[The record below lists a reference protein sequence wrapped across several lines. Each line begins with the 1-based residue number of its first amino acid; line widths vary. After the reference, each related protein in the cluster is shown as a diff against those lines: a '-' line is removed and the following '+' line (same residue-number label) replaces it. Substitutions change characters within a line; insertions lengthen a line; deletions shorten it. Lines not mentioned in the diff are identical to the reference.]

1 LQCIALYSQ
10 SLSFEDTIEDTM
22 QAKLVT
28 DEYDSS
34 KVRYS
39 LDRLLINRSNEFREI
54 AHAIGYPVTQQHWE
68 EFILRF
74 CLEFDDCFK
83 MWSDKEDHV
92 NHNKVHKCMT
102 MMRQIAVGKQN
113 MTEVTKL
120 QNTAYRIAEDFKIL
134 YHRLK

>member
-1 LQCIALYSQ
+1 
-10 SLSFEDTIEDTM
+10 M
-22 QAKLVT
+22 NAKLVT
-28 DEYDSS
+28 GEYDPAN
-34 KVRYS
+34 VRYA

-54 AHAIGYPVTQQHWE
+54 AYAIGYPVTQQCWE

-83 MWSDKEDHV
+83 MWSDRND
-92 NHNKVHKCMT
+92 NADHNKVHKCMT

-120 QNTAYRIAEDFKIL
+120 QNAAYRIAEDFKIL
-134 YHRLK
+134 YQRLK

>member
-1 LQCIALYSQ
+1 
-10 SLSFEDTIEDTM
+10 M
-22 QAKLVT
+22 KAKLVT
-28 DEYDSS
+28 GDYDPT
-34 KVRYS
+34 KVRYA

-54 AHAIGYPVTQQHWE
+54 AYAIGYPASQPRWE

-83 MWSDKEDHV
+83 MWSDKEGNFD
-92 NHNKVHKCMT
+92 HNKVHKCMT
-102 MMRQIAVGKQN
+102 MMRQMSVGKQN

-120 QNTAYRIAEDFKIL
+120 QNAAYRIAEDFKIL

>member
-1 LQCIALYSQ
+1 
-10 SLSFEDTIEDTM
+10 M

-28 DEYDSS
+28 NEYDPS

-39 LDRLLINRSNEFREI
+39 LDRLLINRSNEFFEI
-54 AHAIGYPVTQQHWE
+54 AHAIGYPITQQSWE

-83 MWSDKEDHV
+83 MWSDKEDRA

-120 QNTAYRIAEDFKIL
+120 QNAAYRIAEDFKIL
-134 YHRLK
+134 YQRLK

>member
-1 LQCIALYSQ
+1 
-10 SLSFEDTIEDTM
+10 M

-28 DEYDSS
+28 NEYDPF

-39 LDRLLINRSNEFREI
+39 LDRLLMNRSNEFREI
-54 AHAIGYPVTQQHWE
+54 ARAIGYPVSQSHWE

-74 CLEFDDCFK
+74 CLEFDDCFH

-120 QNTAYRIAEDFKIL
+120 QNAAYRITEDFKIL
-134 YHRLK
+134 YNRLK